1 MIRLVAVLI
10 TATLTFL
17 ALAAAIPSQQPRAAR
32 PEVWCADPWQT
43 DSGPL
48 QFCEF
53 KLRDA

>member
-1 MIRLVAVLI
+1 MIRLAAVLL
-10 TATLTFL
+10 TAALTFL
-17 ALAAAIPSQQPRAAR
+17 ALTAAASRHQPRAAK

>member
-1 MIRLVAVLI
+1 MIRLAVVLA
-10 TATLTFL
+10 TAALTFL
-17 ALAAAIPSQQPRAAR
+17 ALAAAFPIQQHRAAK
-32 PEVWCADPWQT
+32 PEVWCADPAQT

>member
-1 MIRLVAVLI
+1 MIRLAAVLI

>member
-1 MIRLVAVLI
+1 MIWPTIAVLI
-10 TATLTFL
+10 AIATA
-17 ALAAAIPSQQPRAAR
+17 ALITIPAATPHRAAK
-32 PEVWCADPWQT
+32 PEVWCADPAQT